1 MLQAATKVLIYDTS
15 NLQCELLA
23 ASLER
28 LRPELEVNCICDC
41 ESMVSL
47 LTADA
52 DWVVIV
58 SDSGGATN
66 ASLVKSLQAR
76 SIDVPLVF
84 LLPEGSTERVIEA
97 LRSGASGIVYGSDNL
112 AQLAACIDRVS
123 QGQVWL
129 KHVNLGTIVDRL
141 AQPGGRALDV
151 SGKTLLSSREEE
163 ISRLVAEGMSNR
175 EISSSLRI
183 AESTVKNALCHIYE
197 KLGVSNRVELT
208 LRVSS
213 NAEAESA

>member
-41 ESMVSL
+41 ESIVSL
-47 LTADA
+47 LTADPA
-52 DWVVIV
+52 WVVIV

-66 ASLVKSLQAR
+66 ALLVKSLQAR

-84 LLPEGSTERVIEA
+84 VMPEGSTERVIEA
-97 LRSGASGIVYGSDNL
+97 LRLGASGIVYGSDNL

-129 KHVNLGTIVDRL
+129 KHVNLGVIFERL
-141 AQPGGRALDV
+141 VQPGGRMTDV
-151 SGKTLLSSREEE
+151 SGKNLLSSREEE

-175 EISSSLRI
+175 EVSRTLHIT
-183 AESTVKNALCHIYE
+183 ESTVKNALCHIYE

-208 LRVSS
+208 IRVSG

>member
-1 MLQAATKVLIYDTS
+1 MLQAANKVLIYDTS

-28 LRPELEVNCICDC
+28 LRPELDVKCICDC
-41 ESMVSL
+41 ESMISL
-47 LTADA
+47 LTADP

-58 SDSGGATN
+58 SDSGRGTTALLV
-66 ASLVKSLQAR
+66 ASLQTR

-84 LLPEGSTERVIEA
+84 LLPEDSTERVIDA
-97 LRSGASGIVYGSDNL
+97 LRLGASGIVCGSDNL
-112 AQLAACIDRVS
+112 SQLAACIDRVS

-129 KHVNLGTIVDRL
+129 KHVNLGMIFERL
-141 AQPGGRALDV
+141 AKPGGRMTDV
-151 SGKTLLSSREEE
+151 SGRTLLSSREEE

-175 EISSSLRI
+175 EVSHNLHIT
-183 AESTVKNALCHIYE
+183 ESTVKNALCHIYE

-208 LRVSS
+208 LRISG